1 MQWQDACQG
10 AAIAIHSQEWV
21 RSFAHSPEALW
32 PLLSDTARYNEASG
46 LPKHDIIE
54 TPQPDG
60 SVLFEG
66 RAKIGS
72 VRLEWR
78 EEPVNWVK
86 NQWFEHIRHFTRGPL
101 KLLRAHLRMEPEGE
115 GCRCVYTLEV
125 EGANILGELMLRMGF
140 FRSAEKSFDAVVG
153 RIERF
158 LSGQADAPF
167 EIAPPELSEDQ
178 QTKISRAV
186 AVIEGSQH
194 GHGLA
199 QPLATYATTRLEA
212 EVVKIRPLELA
223 RRWKVLPREAIEVCL
238 EATRAGLLNL
248 RWDILCPRCR
258 VAKSVSA
265 GLDEMP
271 TGAHCGTC
279 NIDYDRDFSRNVELS
294 FQPAPSIRPISF
306 GEYCM
311 FGPGSMPHVVA
322 QIAVPSGQARELDAV
337 FDPAAYR
344 LRTLE
349 VGPEC
354 DIEHDGTGF
363 PVAVLSDS
371 DITAGEQAQPG
382 HLKLVNHASHD
393 RVFVVEELT
402 WERDALTADRVSALQ
417 AFRDLFSDQVLR
429 PGDEVAIQRVTLMFT
444 DLRSST
450 ALYEAI
456 GDARAYGLVRD
467 HFALLTQIVRTH
479 DGAVVKTIG
488 DAVMAAFPDSG
499 SALSA
504 AIEIQNEVRVFNAHH
519 AADTDGGDPAITIK
533 IGLHEGPCIAV
544 TLNERLDYFG
554 TTVNLAARLQGQSA
568 GDDVVISQSIAD
580 DPAVASL
587 LRATQM
593 TSESADL
600 RGFDQPIPFQRL
612 SGLESAVR

>member
-1 MQWQDACQG
+1 
-10 AAIAIHSQEWV
+10 
-21 RSFAHSPEALW
+21 
-32 PLLSDTARYNEASG
+32 
-46 LPKHDIIE
+46 
-54 TPQPDG
+54 
-60 SVLFEG
+60 VLFEG
-66 RAKIGS
+66 RAKLG
-72 VRLEWR
+72 RMTLEWR

-101 KLLRAHLRMEPEGE
+101 SILRAHLRLEPEGG
-115 GCRCVYTLEV
+115 GCKCVYTLDAQA
-125 EGANILGELMLRMGF
+125 ANIFGEILLRAGF
-140 FRSAEKSFDAVVG
+140 FKSAEKSFNTVVG
-153 RIERF
+153 KIERF
-158 LSGQADAPF
+158 VAGQSDAPF
-167 EIAPPELSEDQ
+167 EIPPPDLGADQ
-178 QTKISRAV
+178 QQKIARAV
-186 AVIEGSQH
+186 EVIEASPH

-199 QPLATYATTRLEA
+199 KPLADYATTGLEA

-223 RRWKVLPREAIEVCL
+223 RRWDVLPREAVEVCL

-258 VAKSVSA
+258 VAKSISA

-279 NIDYDRDFSRNVELS
+279 NIDYGRDFSRNVELS
-294 FQPAPSIRPISF
+294 FQPAAAIRPITF

-322 QIAVPSGQARELDAV
+322 QIAVPAGQTRELDAV
-337 FDPAAYR
+337 FDPAPYR

-349 VGPEC
+349 AGPEC
-354 DIEHDGTGF
+354 DIEHDGKGF
-363 PVAVLSDS
+363 PAAVLSATE
-371 DITAGEQAQPG
+371 IVAGERQEAG
-382 HLKLVNHASHD
+382 HLQLINKTGHD
-393 RVFVVEELT
+393 RVFVIEERT
-402 WERDALTADRVSALQ
+402 WERDALTADRVTALQ

-429 PGDEVAIQRVTLMFT
+429 PGDEVAIRRVTLMFT

-488 DAVMAAFPDSG
+488 DAVMAAFADSA

-504 AIEIQNEVRVFNAHH
+504 AIEIQNAVRAFNARH
-519 AADTDGGDPAITIK
+519 AETESGDDPAITIK

-568 GDDVVISQSIAD
+568 GDDIVISQTIAD
-580 DPAVASL
+580 DPAVGPL
-587 LRATQM
+587 LDGAEIS
-593 TSESADL
+593 SETAEL
-600 RGFDQPIPFQRL
+600 RGFEEPIPFRRL
-612 SGLESAVR
+612 SGLVPAVR